1 MRTTAIILFTLLLS
15 ACSNEEIYTQ
25 IQEGNRWDC
34 RDLPTTAMKDCLR
47 ENNLP
52 YDVYES
58 TRKQK

>member
-1 MRTTAIILFTLLLS
+1 MKIILITFCMLLLT

-34 RDLPTTAMKDCLR
+34 RDLPTTAMEDCLR

-52 YDVYES
+52 YDEYES
-58 TRKQK
+58 NRQKK